1 MRNDFILDE
10 HCLTTQSH
18 SFLEWVKRWAQS
30 RSLWPILVGS
40 GSSATE
46 FHSLFG
52 SRYDI
57 ERLGIDGIKY
67 APAQADL
74 LVITGPVTKKIFP
87 VLKNIYQQMTGP
99 KWVIALGSDAINGGI
114 FQNHTLMKN
123 WNIHIPVDVNI
134 PGAPPSP
141 ESIIQGILL
150 IRERIEKNALSES
163 SVRKLPN
170 ENFQE

>member
-1 MRNDFILDE
+1 MRKEFVLAE
-10 HCLTTQSH
+10 HCLTTQSN

-67 APAQADL
+67 APDQADL
-74 LVITGPVTKKIFP
+74 LVITGPVTKKMFP
-87 VLKNIYQQMTGP
+87 VLKNIYQQMTEP

-123 WNIHIPVDVNI
+123 WNKDIPVDVNI

-150 IRERIEKNALSES
+150 IRERIEKNALP
-163 SVRKLPN
+163 K
-170 ENFQE
+170 ENIAE

>member
-1 MRNDFILDE
+1 
-10 HCLTTQSH
+10 
-18 SFLEWVKRWAQS
+18 
-30 RSLWPILVGS
+30 
-40 GSSATE
+40 
-46 FHSLFG
+46 
-52 SRYDI
+52 
-57 ERLGIDGIKY
+57 
-67 APAQADL
+67 
-74 LVITGPVTKKIFP
+74 
-87 VLKNIYQQMTGP
+87 
-99 KWVIALGSDAINGGI
+99 
-114 FQNHTLMKN
+114 MKN